1 MFGHEYPQPTEG
13 TPVTVN
19 GLLLKEGLAD
29 INVLELVHITKTESW
44 QVSNAAVYQ
53 PPVWTALSFEA
64 EDSQAD
70 VIADKLSQA
79 LKLRGWYITA
89 STAAHDYVLF
99 PSKVFKYRKGD
110 SRQRDEAKLY
120 GRSFGI
126 PESQLD
132 WSE

>member
-1 MFGHEYPQPTEG
+1 
-13 TPVTVN
+13 VN
-19 GLLLKEGLAD
+19 GLLLKESLAD
-29 INVLELVHITKTESW
+29 IKVLELVHIAKTESW
-44 QVSNAAVYQ
+44 QVTNATRYQ
-53 PPVWTALSFEA
+53 PAVWTALSFEA

-70 VIADKLSQA
+70 VIANKLSQA

-89 STAAHDYVLF
+89 STATNDYVLF
-99 PSKVFKYRKGD
+99 PCKVFKYRKGD
-110 SRQRDEAKLY
+110 GQQRAEAKRY

>member
-1 MFGHEYPQPTEG
+1 M
-13 TPVTVN
+13 N

-29 INVLELVHITKTESW
+29 INVLDLVHITKTESW
-44 QVSNAAVYQ
+44 PVSNATVDQ
-53 PPVWTALSFEA
+53 PAVWTALSFEV

-70 VIADKLSQA
+70 VIADKLSQT
-79 LKLRGWYITA
+79 LKLRGWYITV
-89 STAAHDYVLF
+89 STTTHDYVLF

-110 SRQRDEAKLY
+110 SRQRDEAKRY
-120 GRSFGI
+120 GRAFGI

>member
-1 MFGHEYPQPTEG
+1 MRHEAYRNSCK
-13 TPVTVN
+13 VN

-29 INVLELVHITKTESW
+29 VNVLELVHIAKTESW
-44 QVSNAAVYQ
+44 QVSNAAAYQ
-53 PPVWTALSFEA
+53 PAVWTAVSFEA
-64 EDSQAD
+64 GDSQAD

-89 STAAHDYVLF
+89 FSATHDYVLF
-99 PSKVFKYRKGD
+99 PSKVFKYRKD
-110 SRQRDEAKLY
+110 DRRQRDEAKRY

-126 PESQLD
+126 PKSQLD